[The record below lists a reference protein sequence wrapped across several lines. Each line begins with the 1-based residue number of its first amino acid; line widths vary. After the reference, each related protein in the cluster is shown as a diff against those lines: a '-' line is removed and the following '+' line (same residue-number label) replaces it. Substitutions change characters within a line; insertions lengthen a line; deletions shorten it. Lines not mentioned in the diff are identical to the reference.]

1 MSTIIAGPLLNDIA
15 IFVEVA
21 RARHFSRA
29 ALALGMPVSTVSRRI
44 RELEKEVGVAL
55 LKRSTRNVDVTE
67 AGQVYFERCLAI
79 VEQARLAHEQLL
91 DVAQTPK
98 GRLRVS
104 MPASFSIVL
113 MPAIIRGFNQQY
125 PDIELEFDLTIRPI
139 DLQSDNYDCVIRVG
153 AQPDSSAVATLLG
166 QIRLGLYATRNYL
179 DRKGRPKHPSEL
191 TGHTCICAR
200 PSGPDRL
207 WSLRGPNQ
215 ERYDAIVDGSITV
228 NNAIMMRKLAV
239 HDLGI
244 TASSLLERRLDPD
257 CAQLE
262 RVLPDWEF
270 APFPVL
276 ALLPSRLMPQ
286 KTRVFLNYLRS
297 ELDRLMSHAELDVA
311 AAGQAYP

>member
-29 ALALGMPVSTVSRRI
+29 AQALGMPVSTVSRRI

-79 VEQARLAHEQLL
+79 VEQARL
-91 DVAQTPK
+91 VAQTPK

-113 MPAIIRGFNQQY
+113 MPAIMRGFNQQY